1 VDLDIAQMALIA
13 VVGVVAGTI
22 NTLVGGG
29 TLLVLP
35 LLIFLGIPPLVANG
49 TNRVCVAIQAAVA
62 GWTMSRDRR
71 VRKNDEADPSV
82 THSPGPGWWPFLLVF
97 ICAIP
102 GAWGA
107 IEIDTL
113 DTDLFKQVMGG
124 MLLVAVGVFLFMKT
138 PSRSPEAHR
147 SGSGFGFSLGC
158 VLCGLYGGFMGAGI
172 GAFVILL
179 LTTTLRL
186 PIVDAVRWKVWMVM
200 VISAAAGVW
209 YLMHDIF
216 DIETAVVLIP
226 SYALG
231 GFIGGRVAL
240 QGGDRLLKPV
250 VAITSAVLALA
261 ILVGWG
267 G

>member
-1 VDLDIAQMALIA
+1 MDLDIAQMALIA

-62 GWTMSRDRR
+62 GWTMSRTS
-71 VRKNDEADPSV
+71 RKEEAGPTV
-82 THSPGPGWWPFLLVF
+82 KNSPGPGWWPFLLVF
-97 ICAIP
+97 ISAIP

-113 DTDLFKQVMGG
+113 DTGLFKQVMGW
-124 MLLVAVGVFLFMKT
+124 MLLVAVGAFLFMKT
-138 PSRSPEAHR
+138 PSRSMR
-147 SGSGFGFSLGC
+147 SESSVSRIGFFSGC

-179 LTTTLRL
+179 LTTALRI

-209 YLMHDIF
+209 YLIHGIF
-216 DIETAVVLIP
+216 DVETAIVLIP

-231 GFIGGRVAL
+231 GIIGGRIVL

-250 VAITSAVLALA
+250 VAITSAALALA
-261 ILVGWG
+261 ILVGW
-267 G
+267 